1 MREAEGEWQPPTD
14 IGTNCVKNVW
24 RCRWRQLRALSV
36 EGKRRRIL
44 GPFTARARGER
55 GAVGPPLKRL
65 FGIPHI
71 FMFLRSLPICPPHP
85 SLTCPAPSAE
95 TLTPNEKRQQIIH
108 HFAFRLASISSG
120 KSCATQLGYCSR
132 RRWPSAPTHSYPAPP
147 LFARAQAPLAL
158 GEKILFGTVYH
169 QFYVRFFFYFLF
181 YSFFSLRL
189 FSLLVCALL
198 LVCYAPDD
206 PVFFDTPSSF
216 SYLTRT
222 WLQREF
228 PCSLLILACS
238 ENECRFQVF
247 KGAT

>member
-1 MREAEGEWQPPTD
+1 MNSCQQNVCRIFWDFLPRLKIIQAADTTQLNHGGKEMGERGRKGEWQPPTD

-24 RCRWRQLRALSV
+24 RCRWRQLRARSV

-44 GPFTARARGER
+44 GPFTAEARGER
-55 GAVGPPLKRL
+55 GDGGPPLKRL

-132 RRWPSAPTHSYPAPP
+132 WRWPSAPTHTSPDPLSSSEHRPLWRWGKKYYLERFIINFMCDFSFISFSIHFFLFDFFLC
-147 LFARAQAPLAL
+147 LFALC
-158 GEKILFGTVYH
+158 F
-169 QFYVRFFFYFLF
+169 
-181 YSFFSLRL
+181 
-189 FSLLVCALL
+189 
-198 LVCYAPDD
+198 
-206 PVFFDTPSSF
+206 
-216 SYLTRT
+216 
-222 WLQREF
+222 
-228 PCSLLILACS
+228 
-238 ENECRFQVF
+238 
-247 KGAT
+247 